1 MHFTLAQRFAIDWEQ
16 IDAENRVVKG
26 DTKTLSNYVI
36 YGREVLAVADGTV
49 VSSRNDL
56 PEQVPGALPQ
66 GMTIDQA
73 DGNFVVLDIGGG
85 SYVLYAHMQPGSVTV
100 KAGAKVKRGDV
111 LGKVG
116 NTGNTQAPHLHLHVM
131 DGPSPLQSNGI
142 PYVFDSFKLDGH
154 RQGGHRRFRQGRG
167 DRLATHAD
175 AGVATPGPVA
185 GPAARSHGGRVL
197 AMKRRALAILMAGCW
212 TLTGLPVMADT
223 VAEKAIRDAL
233 TKWTADFN
241 ARDATRI
248 CDLFAPDLRYDF
260 RDLRNATTMPCAARC
275 IVRLAT
281 GRRR

>member
-1 MHFTLAQRFAIDWEQ
+1 
-16 IDAENRVVKG
+16 
-26 DTKTLSNYVI
+26 
-36 YGREVLAVADGTV
+36 
-49 VSSRNDL
+49 
-56 PEQVPGALPQ
+56 
-66 GMTIDQA
+66 MTIDQA

-167 DRLATHAD
+167 DRLAAHPD

-185 GPAARSHGGRVL
+185 GPAAGSHGGRVL
-197 AMKRRALAILMAGCW
+197 AMKGRALAILLAGCW
-212 TLTGLPVMADT
+212 ALTGLPAMADT
-223 VAEKAIRDAL
+223 EAEKAIRDAL

-241 ARDATRI
+241 GRDATRI

-260 RDLRNATTMPCAARC
+260 RGSPGTRLQCHVQRCC
-275 IVRLAT
+275 IVRSAT